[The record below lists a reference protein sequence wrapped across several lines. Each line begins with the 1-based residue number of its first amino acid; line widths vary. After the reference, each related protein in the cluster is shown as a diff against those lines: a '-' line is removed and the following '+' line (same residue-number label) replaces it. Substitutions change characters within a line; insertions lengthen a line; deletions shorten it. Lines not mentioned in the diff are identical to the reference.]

1 MTAYENRR
9 STREN
14 ILVEIN
20 IAQSSFG
27 YCAGYAENV
36 SKEAIAVTLTEGQ
49 LLPTH
54 KVALLGLKI
63 WNGKESLTR
72 QLSAHVKRIDDT
84 HIVFTFTGD
93 ETETEAVIE
102 ELIKY
107 QSKENAGDARK
118 RLIIDQDIVYA
129 AELETE

>member
-9 STREN
+9 SPREC

-20 IAQSSFG
+20 IAQSSLG

-36 SKEAIAVTLTEGQ
+36 SKQGIAVTLHQGR

-54 KVALLGLKI
+54 KVALLGFKI
-63 WNGKESLTR
+63 WTGKETLKR
-72 QLSAHVKRIDDT
+72 QLSAHVKRIDDS
-84 HIVFTFTGD
+84 HIVFTFSGD
-93 ETETEAVIE
+93 EAETESIIE

-107 QSKENAGDARK
+107 QSMENPADTRK
-118 RLIIDQDIVYA
+118 RLVQDQDIIYA
-129 AELETE
+129 SEAETE

>member
-1 MTAYENRR
+1 MTAFENRR
-9 STREN
+9 SPREN

-20 IAQSSFG
+20 IAQSSLG

-63 WNGKESLTR
+63 WNGEKSITR
-72 QLSAHVKRIDDT
+72 QLSAHVKRIDDK
-84 HIVFTFTGD
+84 HVVFTFAGD
-93 ETETEAVIE
+93 DAETQAVIE

-107 QSKENAGDARK
+107 QSKENTGDTRK
-118 RLIIDQDIVYA
+118 RLVTDQNIVYA
-129 AELETE
+129 AETETE

>member
-1 MTAYENRR
+1 MATYENRR
-9 STREN
+9 SAREN
-14 ILVEIN
+14 ILVEIS
-20 IAQSSFG
+20 IAQSSLG

-54 KVALLGLKI
+54 KVALLGFKI

-72 QLSAHVKRIDDT
+72 QLSAQVKRIDDT

-93 ETETEAVIE
+93 DAETQAVIK

-107 QSKENAGDARK
+107 QSKENTGDARK
-118 RLIIDQDIVYA
+118 RLVMDQNIVYA
-129 AELETE
+129 SELETE